1 MRKLLYLAALAATLT
16 LSACSDQA
24 PAPANTPAPSQAPEP
39 TGVPTP
45 TLSPT
50 PIAAGTPTP
59 APTST
64 ETLGTQSVPTA
75 VEPILTD
82 DFENVSPEDVYLEGI
97 SLIIQEKE
105 GDNTVI
111 ATVNGRDFT
120 TQQLRVGYESLM
132 LMEPDLTED
141 EAIKAT
147 ILSRLDAVLLASEAE
162 SKGLT
167 TTRDEARALAER
179 NKAVCEEDAEIE
191 AECREYLEKMGL
203 DYDEYWEEMVS
214 VYQENHTALKAMD
227 VLREEYQ
234 ETAGQDGDGEEGQ
247 YLDWRILDSLRA
259 ETEIVWHDEDMKALF
274 LEAQAARTSELAS
287 P

>member
-1 MRKLLYLAALAATLT
+1 
-16 LSACSDQA
+16 
-24 PAPANTPAPSQAPEP
+24 
-39 TGVPTP
+39 
-45 TLSPT
+45 
-50 PIAAGTPTP
+50 
-59 APTST
+59 
-64 ETLGTQSVPTA
+64 
-75 VEPILTD
+75 
-82 DFENVSPEDVYLEGI
+82 
-97 SLIIQEKE
+97 
-105 GDNTVI
+105 
-111 ATVNGRDFT
+111 
-120 TQQLRVGYESLM
+120 M

-167 TTRDEARALAER
+167 ITRDEARALAER

-274 LEAQAARTSELAS
+274 LEAQAARQVNLPHPDDLARCDHH
-287 P
+287 PARLDEMKGLLDAEANTVDGPVNPCGRAGLHRVNAGL

>member
-1 MRKLLYLAALAATLT
+1 M
-16 LSACSDQA
+16 
-24 PAPANTPAPSQAPEP
+24 
-39 TGVPTP
+39 
-45 TLSPT
+45 
-50 PIAAGTPTP
+50 
-59 APTST
+59 
-64 ETLGTQSVPTA
+64 PTA

-82 DFENVSPEDVYLEGI
+82 DFENVSPEDAYLEGI

-191 AECREYLEKMGL
+191 AECREYLEKMG
-203 DYDEYWEEMVS
+203 DY
-214 VYQENHTALKAMD
+214 
-227 VLREEYQ
+227 
-234 ETAGQDGDGEEGQ
+234 
-247 YLDWRILDSLRA
+247 
-259 ETEIVWHDEDMKALF
+259 
-274 LEAQAARTSELAS
+274 
-287 P
+287 